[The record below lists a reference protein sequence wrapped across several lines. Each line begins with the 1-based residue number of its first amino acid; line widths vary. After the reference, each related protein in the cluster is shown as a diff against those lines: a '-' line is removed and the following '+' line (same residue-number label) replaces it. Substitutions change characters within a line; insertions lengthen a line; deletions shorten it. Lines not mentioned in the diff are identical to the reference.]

1 MLQLNYGWVLAD
13 CAPDVGERTI
23 FLLERARLVLIVAS
37 PDTPGYLAAR
47 GALQVCET
55 LRLPADRRRIV
66 WHATRGQSSDARD
79 MIAHR
84 FPAESHR
91 YLSFA
96 GDDFRP
102 EIQSGR
108 PRSRY
113 ASPSIAGSA
122 SSERWRRS
130 FAV

>member
-1 MLQLNYGWVLAD
+1 MWAS
-13 CAPDVGERTI
+13 ATI
-23 FLLERARLVLIVAS
+23 FLLEHARLVLIVAS

-55 LRLPADRRRIV
+55 LRLPASRRRIV

-108 PRSRY
+108 PLTLRK
-113 ASPSIAGSA
+113 PQH
-122 SSERWRRS
+122 RWVRELGALAEE